1 MTISYIRGRGALSLD
16 GGGRWRRGCGE
27 GTTSAWGGKLRGFVP
42 RCTLKGLG
50 KVQER
55 VKFLIQNASLF
66 SYCYACFLE
75 GFRVNVVK

>member
-1 MTISYIRGRGALSLD
+1 MTNSYIWGRGALSLD
-16 GGGRWRRGCGE
+16 GGRWRWGRGE
-27 GTTSAWGGKLRGFVP
+27 GTTSAGWWTQPVFAQ
-42 RCTLKGLG
+42 RCMLKGLT

>member
-1 MTISYIRGRGALSLD
+1 MMISYIWGRGALSL
-16 GGGRWRRGCGE
+16 GGVQMEAGRREEDYLCE
-27 GTTSAWGGKLRGFVP
+27 GREAAWFAQ
-42 RCTLKGLG
+42 RCTLKGLV

-66 SYCYACFLE
+66 SYCYAFFLE